1 MDWPK
6 VNYVLVQPVCSII
19 TLLIHYSL
27 FLCIYSTHTH
37 TSQVVAAVDEKH
49 QNQDKLL
56 RRSPRLVKRARNTDH
71 NIEFEVSDSQEV
83 TREDGERRRKRRKAS
98 IASRSIIV

>member
-1 MDWPK
+1 MF
-6 VNYVLVQPVCSII
+6 N
-19 TLLIHYSL
+19 HYTSHSL
-27 FLCIYSTHTH
+27 FSFSVHLFHTHTH
-37 TSQVVAAVDEKH
+37 TSQVVAVVDEKH